1 MIEVFGEA
9 GLRALINRAERH
21 ADELDLFVR
30 AKLATDGEEKM
41 LAQAKL
47 SEFDKV
53 ALPSAVGRIGG
64 DMDSYDLASGLLL
77 SGAYTASELCRL
89 SKAQL
94 RELLM

>member
-41 LAQAKL
+41 LGQARL
-47 SEFDKV
+47 SEFDQI
-53 ALPSAVGRIGG
+53 ALLSVVGRIGG
-64 DMDSYDLASGLLL
+64 DMDAYDLASGLLL
-77 SGAYTASELCRL
+77 RGAYTASELCRL
-89 SKAQL
+89 PKAQL

>member
-1 MIEVFGEA
+1 MKNGDLHKDGYACGLEYEHGYAQKLEGLIDLTLDVIEVFGEA

-47 SEFDKV
+47 SEFDKKSLCQ
-53 ALPSAVGRIGG
+53 ALLDV
-64 DMDSYDLASGLLL
+64 
-77 SGAYTASELCRL
+77 
-89 SKAQL
+89 
-94 RELLM
+94 